1 MDTNVNENNFAEIID
16 LMNKSYKIND
26 PELAFALYYE
36 LYNRLLSEIPFR
48 FEMKEYPSFEME
60 VYLRRMTECM
70 TVVFRILIDRV
81 NKYKNKNCGAVQLI
95 KIYVSSIKTSSRLS
109 QEDIA
114 ILDDFVANIQEI
126 KSNIISHN
134 DFQIVKNAHINQKT
148 KMEILKQ
155 LYTYLT
161 NIRKGLS
168 ETTNKEYLTI
178 IMEEIETTISSKL
191 EEYIALFNYDNTINI
206 EEYLKED
213 VKNILMDYISEIGLL
228 EELNEEL
235 NKLNIQLNKDE
246 LAYFKIIYIC
256 YISGCLKNNG
266 YLKYYLSI
274 SDKKKIIKELSD
286 NLNISKLQ
294 LLILTQ
300 KVLLIM
306 LKVFKNSLIDLF
318 KDDTPT
324 DSITR

>member
-228 EELNEEL
+228 
-235 NKLNIQLNKDE
+235 
-246 LAYFKIIYIC
+246 
-256 YISGCLKNNG
+256 
-266 YLKYYLSI
+266 
-274 SDKKKIIKELSD
+274 
-286 NLNISKLQ
+286 
-294 LLILTQ
+294 
-300 KVLLIM
+300 
-306 LKVFKNSLIDLF
+306 
-318 KDDTPT
+318 
-324 DSITR
+324 